1 MQKFYIEKY
10 KFPKNLKAYLENQNF
25 SIKSKTYGKSKA
37 SQKILPKTFYNFLP
51 KTQINRNQPQKPV
64 ERVAFNLLLRILQI
78 LVHKIRS
85 IRLESLNI
93 MFELSVLVNSKRFV
107 L

>member
-37 SQKILPKTFYNFLP
+37 SQKYYRKLFRFPFQKKRKPTETNL
-51 KTQINRNQPQKPV
+51 KNR
-64 ERVAFNLLLRILQI
+64 
-78 LVHKIRS
+78 
-85 IRLESLNI
+85 
-93 MFELSVLVNSKRFV
+93 
-107 L
+107 